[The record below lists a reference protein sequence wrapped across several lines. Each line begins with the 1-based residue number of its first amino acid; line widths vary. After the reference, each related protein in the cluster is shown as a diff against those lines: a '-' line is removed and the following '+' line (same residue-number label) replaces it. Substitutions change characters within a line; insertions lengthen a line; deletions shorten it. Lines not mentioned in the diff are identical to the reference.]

1 MAAAYA
7 ALVSLTHTIDQI
19 LDTPPTLHII
29 VDRKQIEILQKKADL
44 LLDFLE
50 NYTSTRGDQEIEHL
64 EMMIGDAA
72 YAAEYIIEFNVM
84 NQILAARSRSDREES
99 SNLLFEGVEI
109 SIQEFLFIE
118 KELVKFKKDMQRPNN
133 YYLTTTKASS
143 SSSSSRP
150 LLPAGGKN
158 KMVGFNDHMDEIMGA
173 LSTNE
178 SNLRIISIVGMGG
191 IGKTTLAINVS
202 NNPYIVEHFQL
213 RAWFTVSQEYT
224 DKKILLGLLH
234 QINNTYRNAHE
245 IDDDD
250 DDYAIG
256 DILHKTLF
264 GRKYLI
270 VMDDMWDIKA
280 CDMVKRFL
288 PDNNNG
294 SRILV
299 TTRLMKLAVDIGS
312 RGPYQLNLL
321 EKSQSW
327 DLLREKI
334 FAEERCPDELEGTG
348 KSIAKKCNG
357 LPLALVVIAGVLAKS
372 KTKEHWVSIEK
383 DVTSA
388 VNNQDDE
395 SCMKILLLSY
405 NNLPIHLKPCFLYF
419 AVFPEDHIIKVERL
433 VRLWV
438 AEGFIRQCGH
448 KSLEEIGEEYLEDLI
463 DRNLILVD
471 WRSVTGEVTDC
482 HIHDVLSNLC
492 RREAQKDNFI
502 FSFARKLYNPDILT
516 FMKITPR
523 LSINGG
529 KWKGT
534 KHKPYTSQIPTRSL
548 LCFSK
553 GASTDYTTRRFPLLR
568 VLDVVDI
575 YPKDEILQ
583 LIYSRYVSCMGLMM
597 LPSSISRLWS
607 LQTLF
612 VDGALILPGEIWQ
625 MPQLRHVEANSII
638 LPDPPPPDNVQK
650 IILLEN
656 LQTLSGVVD
665 FECSEAVINRIPNV
679 KKLEIVC
686 GTIGSNCLR
695 NLGLLHK
702 LEQLYL
708 KLNTGTSCCG
718 EIVFPSSLKELML
731 SECKIP
737 WEDMS
742 VVGSLPNLQVLEL
755 RKNAAIGQKWI
766 PKEGEFTRLKFLWI
780 HECELEIWEADNTH
794 FPYNTHFPC
803 LEQIHLGIVRLNEFP
818 SDFAEIL
825 PLQVIDLHRCENSLL
840 TSAKEVSKQRENL
853 GYDALQIRALMP
865 GLLRISVQRASSSSS
880 SRPLLPACGKNSM
893 VGFDNHMDE
902 IMGAL
907 STNESNLRIISI
919 VGMGGIGKTT
929 LATNVFN
936 NPFIVEHFQLR
947 AWFTVSQEYTDKK
960 ILLGLLHQISNTY
973 RNAYEIDDDD
983 DDDEDDDYE
992 IGDRLHKTLFG
1003 RKYLIVMDDMWDIKA
1018 WDMVK
1023 RFLPDNSNGSRIF
1036 VTTRLM
1042 KLAVDIGSCSPY
1054 QLNLLEKSQSWDL
1067 LREKIFAEERCPD
1080 ELEGTGK
1087 SIATKCR
1094 GLPLALVVIAGVL
1107 AKSKTKQHWVSI
1119 EKDVTSVV
1127 NNEDDEFCM
1136 KILLLSYNNLPI
1148 HLKPCFLYFAV
1159 FPEDHIIKAERLVRL
1174 WVAEGFIRQYG
1185 HKSLEEIGK
1194 EYLKDLIDR
1203 NLISVNWR
1211 SVTGEV
1217 TGCNIHDVLSNL
1229 CKREAQKDNFILSF
1243 ARKLYNPDILTFMK
1257 FTPRLSINDGKWK
1270 GTKHKPYTSQI
1281 PTRSLLC
1288 FSKGAST
1295 DYTARRFPLLRVLD
1309 VVDIYPKDEILQ
1321 LINSRYVSCMGEIWQ
1336 MPQLRHVV
1344 ANSIILP
1351 DPPPPDNVQKII
1363 LLENLQTLSR
1373 VVDFECT
1380 EAVINRIP
1388 NVKKLEIVCGT
1399 IGSNCLR
1406 NLGLL
1411 HKLEQLNLE
1420 LITGTSCC
1428 GEIVFPSSLK
1438 ELILSE
1444 CKIPWED
1451 MSVVGSLPNLQVL
1464 ELHKNAAIGKKWIP
1478 KEGEFIRLK
1487 FLWINMCELEIW
1499 EADNTHFPCLVKL
1512 NLGYLNLKEIPLDFD
1527 EILPLRAINLYHNS
1541 SNDLRASANEISE
1554 RRENLGYDALY
1565 VQKFTF
1571 GVLKIWVKRGINL
1584 AVGGGDPYVV
1594 ITMGNQVSCS
1604 YFLMVF
1610 FVH

>member
-7 ALVSLTHTIDQI
+7 ALVSLTHTLDQI
-19 LDTPPTLHII
+19 LLHPPPTLDII
-29 VDRKQIEILQKKADL
+29 FDTDQIQSLRDKAEYFLVD
-44 LLDFLE
+44 FFE
-50 NYTSTRGDQEIEHL
+50 NYTSSGGNKEMEDL
-64 EMMIGDAA
+64 ETMIGDAA
-72 YAAEYIIEFNVM
+72 YAAEYIVEFNVM
-84 NQILAARSRSDREES
+84 NQILGRSSADREES

-133 YYLTTTKASS
+133 YYLTTK
-143 SSSSSRP
+143 
-150 LLPAGGKN
+150 
-158 KMVGFNDHMDEIMGA
+158 
-173 LSTNE
+173 
-178 SNLRIISIVGMGG
+178 
-191 IGKTTLAINVS
+191 
-202 NNPYIVEHFQL
+202 
-213 RAWFTVSQEYT
+213 
-224 DKKILLGLLH
+224 
-234 QINNTYRNAHE
+234 
-245 IDDDD
+245 
-250 DDYAIG
+250 
-256 DILHKTLF
+256 
-264 GRKYLI
+264 
-270 VMDDMWDIKA
+270 
-280 CDMVKRFL
+280 
-288 PDNNNG
+288 
-294 SRILV
+294 
-299 TTRLMKLAVDIGS
+299 
-312 RGPYQLNLL
+312 
-321 EKSQSW
+321 
-327 DLLREKI
+327 
-334 FAEERCPDELEGTG
+334 
-348 KSIAKKCNG
+348 
-357 LPLALVVIAGVLAKS
+357 
-372 KTKEHWVSIEK
+372 
-383 DVTSA
+383 
-388 VNNQDDE
+388 
-395 SCMKILLLSY
+395 
-405 NNLPIHLKPCFLYF
+405 
-419 AVFPEDHIIKVERL
+419 
-433 VRLWV
+433 
-438 AEGFIRQCGH
+438 
-448 KSLEEIGEEYLEDLI
+448 
-463 DRNLILVD
+463 
-471 WRSVTGEVTDC
+471 
-482 HIHDVLSNLC
+482 
-492 RREAQKDNFI
+492 
-502 FSFARKLYNPDILT
+502 
-516 FMKITPR
+516 
-523 LSINGG
+523 
-529 KWKGT
+529 
-534 KHKPYTSQIPTRSL
+534 
-548 LCFSK
+548 
-553 GASTDYTTRRFPLLR
+553 
-568 VLDVVDI
+568 
-575 YPKDEILQ
+575 
-583 LIYSRYVSCMGLMM
+583 
-597 LPSSISRLWS
+597 
-607 LQTLF
+607 
-612 VDGALILPGEIWQ
+612 
-625 MPQLRHVEANSII
+625 
-638 LPDPPPPDNVQK
+638 
-650 IILLEN
+650 
-656 LQTLSGVVD
+656 
-665 FECSEAVINRIPNV
+665 
-679 KKLEIVC
+679 
-686 GTIGSNCLR
+686 
-695 NLGLLHK
+695 
-702 LEQLYL
+702 
-708 KLNTGTSCCG
+708 
-718 EIVFPSSLKELML
+718 
-731 SECKIP
+731 
-737 WEDMS
+737 
-742 VVGSLPNLQVLEL
+742 
-755 RKNAAIGQKWI
+755 
-766 PKEGEFTRLKFLWI
+766 
-780 HECELEIWEADNTH
+780 
-794 FPYNTHFPC
+794 
-803 LEQIHLGIVRLNEFP
+803 
-818 SDFAEIL
+818 
-825 PLQVIDLHRCENSLL
+825 
-840 TSAKEVSKQRENL
+840 
-853 GYDALQIRALMP
+853 
-865 GLLRISVQRASSSSS
+865 ASSSSS

-1321 LINSRYVSCMGEIWQ
+1321 LINS
-1336 MPQLRHVV
+1336 
-1344 ANSIILP
+1344 
-1351 DPPPPDNVQKII
+1351 
-1363 LLENLQTLSR
+1363 
-1373 VVDFECT
+1373 
-1380 EAVINRIP
+1380 
-1388 NVKKLEIVCGT
+1388 
-1399 IGSNCLR
+1399 
-1406 NLGLL
+1406 
-1411 HKLEQLNLE
+1411 
-1420 LITGTSCC
+1420 SCC

-1594 ITMGNQVSCS
+1594 ITMGNQSVETRIVTNDVHPIWDEVLTIYVSDPS
-1604 YFLMVF
+1604 RPVSLVRFSNLR
-1610 FVH
+1610 